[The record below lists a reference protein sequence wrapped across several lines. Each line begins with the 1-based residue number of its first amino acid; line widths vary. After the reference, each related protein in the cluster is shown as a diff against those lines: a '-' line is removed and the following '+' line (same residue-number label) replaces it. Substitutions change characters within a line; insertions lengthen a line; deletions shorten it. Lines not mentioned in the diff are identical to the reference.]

1 MSVPA
6 NAFPSFFELFK
17 DWIQIL
23 NYNKLIASFSAE
35 DLPLFDMMIVGI
47 PEYISKQSNYIS
59 TFLWTIYGVKIVE
72 TSIELSSVS
81 PEGQIMLYRFTAHA
95 AKQQFV
101 NLSSNN
107 GEVVI
112 PSGSLYVPYERTLED
127 NSFLNIKIKQ
137 IYGSSS

>member
-1 MSVPA
+1 
-6 NAFPSFFELFK
+6 
-17 DWIQIL
+17 
-23 NYNKLIASFSAE
+23 
-35 DLPLFDMMIVGI
+35 
-47 PEYISKQSNYIS
+47 
-59 TFLWTIYGVKIVE
+59 
-72 TSIELSSVS
+72 ELSSVS